1 MMKRTFLT
9 MFAAFLIISTA
20 ALSDLRSFNPIEYE
34 LDTLDNG
41 LKVIYCVDKSAPVV
55 ATYLRYSVGS
65 RYEDT
70 TQTGYAHFFEHL
82 MFEATEDIPRATID
96 KYVQEA
102 GGTLNANTSFDRTV
116 YFFKVPSNQ
125 IKLALWMESQ
135 RMRKLLVDTIGV
147 ETQRGVVLEELKQ
160 TKTNQPYG
168 SMLDKVCSTL
178 FPNTSYAWS
187 VIGYEHTIEK
197 ATIDN
202 FRDFYNSFYQ
212 PNNATLVIVG
222 DIDVEQTKKFVDDYF
237 GIYPKVNVAE
247 PPPFNLEPMK
257 GEIREQIV
265 DDKAQLPAVFVAY
278 RGPKIAEKDYYPMQ
292 MLANVLASGES
303 SRLYQRLVDKDE
315 LAVQTSIFPLNL
327 EKSGIILLYGI
338 PNIGVNPKKVE
349 EVMFDEINK
358 IIKKGISD
366 EELQKVKNQREAEFV
381 SDKKDVMGKAR
392 SLADYND
399 LHGDPGMINKEL
411 EIYMNVTKEDI
422 LRVAKKYLDTKNRVI
437 LTYIPEGMQESL
449 R

>member
-1 MMKRTFLT
+1 MKRITISLLATFL
-9 MFAAFLIISTA
+9 MISSALFADTK
-20 ALSDLRSFNPIEYE
+20 SFNPLEFE

-70 TQTGYAHFFEHL
+70 TQAGYAHFFEHL
-82 MFEATEDIPRATID
+82 MFEATQDIPRATID

-116 YFFKVPSNQ
+116 FFFKVPSNQ

-135 RMRKLLVDTIGV
+135 RMRKLLVDTVGV

-160 TKTNQPYG
+160 TKTNRPYG
-168 SMLDKVCSTL
+168 SMLDKVCENL
-178 FPNTSYAWS
+178 FSNTSYAWS
-187 VIGYEHTIEK
+187 VIGYERTIER

-212 PNNATLVIVG
+212 PNNGTLVIVG
-222 DIDVEQTKKFVDDYF
+222 DIDVEETKQYVNDYF
-237 GIYPKVNVAE
+237 GIYPKGNVAE
-247 PPPFNLEPMK
+247 PPSFKLEPMK

-278 RGPKIAEKDYYPMQ
+278 RGPKIGEDDFYPMQ
-292 MLANVLASGES
+292 LLTSVLASGES

-315 LAVQTSIFPLNL
+315 LAIQSSIFPLTL
-327 EKSGIILLYGI
+327 EKAGIILLYGI
-338 PNIGVNPKKVE
+338 PNVGINPKEME
-349 EVMFDEINK
+349 EVMFDEIEK
-358 IIKKGISD
+358 IVKDGISD
-366 EELQKVKNQREAEFV
+366 EELEKVKNQQEAQFV
-381 SDKKDVMGKAR
+381 NDKKDVLGKAR

-399 LHGDPGMINKEL
+399 LYGDPGMINKEL
-411 EIYMNVTKEDI
+411 DKYMNVTKEDI
-422 LRVAKKYLDTKNRVI
+422 IRVAKKYLETKNRVI
-437 LTYIPEGMQESL
+437 LTYVPEGMQESL